1 MLFGGLIPWF
11 LSLVAARKSIK
22 KVKKHTRTS
31 NSGKWL
37 NGQHHS
43 VASSEATT

>member
-22 KVKKHTRTS
+22 KVKKHKNKQFRKMAKWTTS
-31 NSGKWL
+31 FSGII
-37 NGQHHS
+37 
-43 VASSEATT
+43 